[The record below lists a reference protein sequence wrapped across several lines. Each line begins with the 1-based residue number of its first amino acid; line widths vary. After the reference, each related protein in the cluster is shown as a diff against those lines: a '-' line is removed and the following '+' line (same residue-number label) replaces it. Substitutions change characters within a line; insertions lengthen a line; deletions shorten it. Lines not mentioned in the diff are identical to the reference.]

1 MISELVSEDDEAGAT
16 LVFIYGPPAAGK
28 LTVANAL
35 AERTGYKVFDNH
47 ASIDFAASV
56 LTPFTK
62 EHMEL
67 VHKIRLAVFEAA
79 AASQVDLIFTF
90 VYAHPVDDPYVQ
102 QFESFLEK
110 AGGRVCFV
118 QLRPDR
124 DELERRVTSESRRQ
138 KRTILDVETLRGVFE
153 KWDLDTPL
161 HENDLSI
168 DNTSMPAAEVAEL
181 IHKHYDL

>member
-35 AERTGYKVFDNH
+35 AEHTGYKVFDNH
-47 ASIDFAASV
+47 ASIDFAVSV

-138 KRTILDVETLRGVFE
+138 KRNDSRCGDSARRIREV
-153 KWDLDTPL
+153 DLDTPI